1 MEGGLAIPFFGFSF
15 WSREMGLKPTATL
28 GKQHP
33 RIVLS
38 AAGDLGCGCPITA
51 DYLKT
56 A

>member
-1 MEGGLAIPFFGFSF
+1 VEGGLAIPFFGFSF

-38 AAGDLGCGCPITA
+38 AAGARVPEE
-51 DYLKT
+51 YLALRKW